1 MRWLCVCRLGVGG
14 HRDWYRL
21 RSRANTVQHA
31 DGLSLS
37 ASIRLGHV
45 MTVSAGTKNILA
57 MRSGNR
63 CALPGCDQ
71 ALAFDSDDG
80 SAPTVGEAAHI
91 AGRRPGSARHDP
103 EMDDRER
110 DAVANLVYVCRNCHR
125 RIDQDV
131 ESYSVDRIHGI
142 KADHEAKVKAAM
154 DAAFATVGF
163 PELQEFVEHF
173 SSAPLTPTDS
183 SLSLLPP
190 DAKIKKNDL
199 GPRSQRTITMGLA
212 NSATIRHFVSQI
224 ESDDPDWSARLK
236 NGFVTEYLRLRKE
249 GHRGDE
255 LFELMSA
262 YSTRGFDRATT
273 QCAAISVLVYM
284 FEACE
289 VFER

>member
-1 MRWLCVCRLGVGG
+1 MRWPCVYRLRVDD
-14 HRDWYRL
+14 HRDWGRL
-21 RSRANTVQHA
+21 RSQADTIQHA

-63 CALPGCDQ
+63 CALPDCGQ

-80 SAPTVGEAAHI
+80 SPLTVGEAAHI

-103 EMDDRER
+103 EMNDRER

-131 ESYSVDRIHGI
+131 ESYSVERLHGI
-142 KADHEAKVKAAM
+142 KASHEAKVKAAM

-163 PELQEFVEHF
+163 AELQELVEHF
-173 SSAPLTPTDS
+173 SSTPPTAIDS
-183 SLSLLPP
+183 SLVLLPP

-199 GPRSQRTITMGLA
+199 GPDSQHIITMGLA
-212 NSATIRHFVSQI
+212 ISSTIRTFVSQI